1 MDGSLRALLKEDG
14 NIRLVLKEFPVLGPG
29 SVVASEAALAARAQG
44 KYEPFHDALLATRGQ
59 LSEEVVLN
67 VARSVGLDVDRL
79 KADMAKPDITAILKA
94 AHELAESLAI
104 RGTPAFVVGD
114 EVYPGALD
122 LPTLKR
128 MVEQARKG

>member
-1 MDGSLRALLKEDG
+1 MSQ
-14 NIRLVLKEFPVLGPG
+14 F
-29 SVVASEAALAARAQG
+29 SAQPAQPNG
-44 KYEPFHDALLATRGQ
+44 
-59 LSEEVVLN
+59 VW
-67 VARSVGLDVDRL
+67 L